1 MAFYLCNSPNCV
13 KKYVFWLLSQLFSL
27 SLQTILTRQVMNIFK
42 KNDASKKGTE
52 NKKDNKEEEKVRQTG
67 SLRERLS
74 RVKKTRWIRFGIVSL
89 IFFAWV
95 AWLGNWWVALWW
107 FLLADI
113 YLTQF
118 IPWNWWKFSKSSIV
132 RTVMSWVDAIVY
144 ALVLVYFLFA
154 FVGQNYQ
161 IPSSSLEKTL
171 LTGDFLWVNKMVY
184 GPRVPMTPL
193 HFPLAQNELFGCK
206 SYIEKPQF
214 EYHRLKGFRSVE
226 RGDIVVFNFPAGDT
240 VIVGKPNPDYY
251 TQVMEA
257 GAQLMQA
264 SLESFND
271 DPTMYDKVMQAGRKY
286 IDSHCALI
294 HHPVDRRDNYVKRCV
309 GLPGERI
316 SVVNGVVHINGK
328 AISEPKNVQYNY
340 EVHLKGD
347 FYDEAYLTDELDMAR
362 DDFEGHSHN
371 NLHCDICGL
380 NNANIS
386 LLHNV
391 PLTYEMKS
399 KLEGCSWVSKI
410 EPSSIGS
417 GESIYIYPVG
427 RNYGWTRSNFANDIG
442 GLWIPKK
449 GVSIDLTKKLNQEIY
464 ARCIRDYEKVDLTIK
479 DGKAYIDGN
488 PANSYTFKM
497 DYYWMMGDNRDNS
510 LDSRFWGFVPE
521 DHIVGTPM
529 FVIVSFDKDKGWFDG
544 KIRWNRVFRD
554 ANPDK

>member
-1 MAFYLCNSPNCV
+1 
-13 KKYVFWLLSQLFSL
+13 
-27 SLQTILTRQVMNIFK
+27 MNIFK
-42 KNDASKKGTE
+42 KSEASTKGTE
-52 NKKDNKEEEKVRQTG
+52 NNKEEKNEEKVRQTG
-67 SLRERLS
+67 SLRERLG
-74 RVKKTRWIRFGIVSL
+74 RVKKTRWVRFGIVSL

-118 IPWNWWKFSKSSIV
+118 IPWNWWKFSKNSLV

-193 HFPLAQNELFGCK
+193 HFPLAQNELFGMK
-206 SYIEKPQF
+206 SYIEKPQL
-214 EYHRLKGFRSVE
+214 EYHRLKGLRSVE

-240 VIVGKPNPDYY
+240 VVVGRPNPDYY
-251 TQVMEA
+251 TQIMEV

-264 SLESFND
+264 SLESFSS
-271 DPTMYDKVMQAGRKY
+271 DPAMYGKVMQAGRNY
-286 IDSHCALI
+286 ISSNSKTI
-294 HHPVDRRDNYVKRCV
+294 YHPVDRRDNYVKRCV
-309 GLPGERI
+309 GLPGERV
-316 SVVNGVVHINGK
+316 SVVNGAVHINGK

-340 EVHLKGD
+340 EVYLKGD
-347 FYDEAYLTDELDMAR
+347 FYDENYLVDELEMAR
-362 DDFEGHSHN
+362 DDFEGHRHN
-371 NLHCDICGL
+371 SVNCEICGQAGAGV
-380 NNANIS
+380 N

-391 PLTYEMKS
+391 PLTYQMKS

-410 EPSSIGS
+410 EPSSINA

-449 GVSIDLTKKLNQEIY
+449 GMSIDLTKKLNQEIY
-464 ARCIRDYEKVDLTIK
+464 ARCIQDYERVNLTING
-479 DGKAYIDGN
+479 GKAYIDGK
-488 PANSYTFKM
+488 PATSYTFKM

-544 KIRWNRVFRD
+544 KVRWSRIFRD